1 MGFKKASSKKKVKKA
16 PGKKGRKDGW
26 DLEGGQFT
34 EEIRKSE
41 NSSEIDGAATRE
53 KRGPRKTQERDE
65 YIRRGKAKNEDRK
78 RKGQFEKKMSK
89 KMRFDDVIKSEMKA
103 SEGAEYPPE
112 EIVMKRK
119 PIKSNRTVM
128 ERLQN
133 FFLKDLAKA
142 PTPRVLRDS
151 VDHDA
156 SAEIEI
162 DGLSDEEYE
171 MDAEEY
177 AEMNGDDD
185 EDEASD
191 VKDEQVDI
199 DDDHDDEL
207 DSESDDELNS
217 NGPDV
222 SSNQDDYDW
231 MFNPVQSQV
240 TSLLLK
246 QNNASKEPTGY
257 RNDLQKLS
265 DFDGFQLYG
274 ALNPTVGSRTRHA
287 IERSPKNGFAEC
299 SDLPSDLPR
308 LIISPLHL
316 LSMYLT

>member
-1 MGFKKASSKKKVKKA
+1 MGFKKAGSKKKVKKA

-34 EEIRKSE
+34 EAVSKSE
-41 NSSEIDGAATRE
+41 SSSEIDGTVTRE

-78 RKGQFEKKMSK
+78 RQGQFEKKMSK
-89 KMRFDDVIKSEMKA
+89 KMRFDDVIKSEMRA
-103 SEGAEYPPE
+103 SEVFVYQPE
-112 EIVMKRK
+112 EIAVKEK
-119 PIKSNRTVM
+119 PVKSNRTVM
-128 ERLQN
+128 EKLQN
-133 FFLKDLAKA
+133 FFDKDLAKA

-151 VDHDA
+151 VDHVTAAD
-156 SAEIEI
+156 IE
-162 DGLSDEEYE
+162 DDRFGEEEYE

-185 EDEASD
+185 EDGASD
-191 VKDEQVDI
+191 VEDEQVDT
-199 DDDHDDEL
+199 DDNHGDEL
-207 DSESDDELNS
+207 DSESDEEIKSD
-217 NGPDV
+217 GPDK
-222 SSNQDDYDW
+222 SSNQDDFDW

-246 QNNASKEPTGY
+246 QNSTGKESNSY

-274 ALNPTVGSRTRHA
+274 ALHPTIGSRKRHT
-287 IERSPKNGFAEC
+287 IERSLRRRFAEC
-299 SDLPSDLPR
+299 SN
-308 LIISPLHL
+308 PLHL
-316 LSMYLT
+316 LSFTLCLCNTIFDNI